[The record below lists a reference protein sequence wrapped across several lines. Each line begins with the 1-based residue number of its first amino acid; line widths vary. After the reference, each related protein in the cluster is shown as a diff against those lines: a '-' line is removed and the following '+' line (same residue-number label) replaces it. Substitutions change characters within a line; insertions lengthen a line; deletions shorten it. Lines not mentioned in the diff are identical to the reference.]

1 MQGPLSSIFLRL
13 FLLFGFLDKQSLS
26 VDIFLTVVT
35 GQQTAK
41 QDFSASKEW
50 ERRTLQ
56 SNYRQELTY
65 EHGNSNCHHRAHL
78 KIVTLCCS
86 HLTGFFFFFYFMHFY
101 FRAILGHLLWYGYF
115 SIDYLWSRA
124 QAKSVSTQLISALGL
139 SVCNLSPVS
148 CFDLLLLLDELL
160 QLKIARRQIAHIQ
173 HHVISKQHGD
183 THSKTIICHVRK
195 QTKS

>member
-86 HLTGFFFFFYFMHFY
+86 HLTGFFFFFLFY
-101 FRAILGHLLWYGYF
+101 AFLFQGNSGTSSMVWIFFHWLFVIKGTGQICQYTAHLCFRFVCMQPLPCKLFRSSATSRWTVTIKNCKKTNCTYPTSCNIKTAWWYTFKDHHL
-115 SIDYLWSRA
+115 SR
-124 QAKSVSTQLISALGL
+124 
-139 SVCNLSPVS
+139 
-148 CFDLLLLLDELL
+148 
-160 QLKIARRQIAHIQ
+160 
-173 HHVISKQHGD
+173 
-183 THSKTIICHVRK
+183 
-195 QTKS
+195 